1 MFNIWILYAQVR
13 VVIGCPNSDT
23 QLQPMD
29 HIIVLSQWIED
40 KEKAE

>member
-1 MFNIWILYAQVR
+1 VKVR
-13 VVIGCPNSDT
+13 IVIGCPNINT